1 MLALLFGL
9 LGLMRGG
16 LAFLRS
22 ARFLL
27 HIALRC
33 RWYHIALLSLLEL
46 LAGFGEG
53 LRLRLLLRQPHH
65 HGHLQPLLLLV
76 HLLELLKGK

>member
-16 LAFLRS
+16 LAFLRF
-22 ARFLL
+22 ARFLFY
-27 HIALRC
+27 IVFWC

-65 HGHLQPLLLLV
+65 HGHLQPLLLWV